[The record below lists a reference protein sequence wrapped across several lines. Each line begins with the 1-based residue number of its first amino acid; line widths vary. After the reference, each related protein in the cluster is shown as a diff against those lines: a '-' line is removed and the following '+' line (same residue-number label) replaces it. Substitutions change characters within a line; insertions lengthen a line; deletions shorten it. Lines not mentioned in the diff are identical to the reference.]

1 VDHAR
6 RRRPPLTPIVSPGR
20 KSLRVG
26 SVARIHSMDPRQA
39 RDLVS
44 TLVVQQIFETA
55 YAVPRGEGAAP
66 PVLFT
71 GPLVDEGI
79 GRHSAAVRAG
89 VSFSDGTPLTAA
101 LIAASLNKVE
111 AMREQARIEAA
122 GDRVSFTLLKPN
134 PRFDLALTLNHAA
147 IVLEKEGQQLGTG
160 AFIPAP
166 GSTVEAVRLFRNPH
180 YRARPAL
187 DEITLT
193 VYPSN
198 EDGRPE
204 ALIRAVENGEVD
216 FTTSLSRTDAG
227 EVKGVRKA
235 FQPSNSTASLYF
247 NTERPELRS
256 AEVRRALALAIDRVA
271 VTEVSYSNALAFAA
285 TSLLPPMMGTYR
297 DGISA
302 DVAKAKAQFAQAP
315 LPHPKRLRMLTVWA
329 PRPYLPHPRPVAET
343 IARQLSVLGIEVD
356 IVTPRNNDEFFRG
369 CERGD
374 YDMVLGGWIA
384 DTPDPADFLESNL
397 HSAHIQS
404 ASASRGVGHINLA
417 RFRSP
422 AMDEA
427 LRLFRANPT
436 PENRVGVLQIVARE
450 VPLLPLMYGPT
461 VVVSA
466 WRVKNVDVSPL
477 GVPHFENFDI
487 EA

>member
-1 VDHAR
+1 MTTPPAAAR
-6 RRRPPLTPIVSPGR
+6 KT
-20 KSLRVG
+20 LRVG
-26 SVARIHSMDPRQA
+26 TVARIHSLDPRQA

-55 YAVPRGEGAAP
+55 YAVPRGEGVAP

-71 GPLVDEGI
+71 GPLVDEPG
-79 GRHSAAVRAG
+79 GRRSAAVRPG
-89 VSFSDGTPLTAA
+89 ITFSDGTPLTAA
-101 LIAASLNKVE
+101 LVAASLNRVE
-111 AMREQARIEAA
+111 AMREQARIEAT
-122 GDRVSFTLLKPN
+122 GDRVTFTLTRPN

-147 IVLEKEGQQLGTG
+147 IVLEKEGRQLGTG

-166 GSTVEAVRLFRNPH
+166 GSTLEAVRLVRNPQ
-180 YRARPAL
+180 YRARTAL

-198 EDGRPE
+198 QDGRPE
-204 ALIRAVENGEVD
+204 ALIRAVEAGEVD
-216 FTTSLSRTDAG
+216 FTTSLSRTDAA
-227 EVKGVRKA
+227 EVKGVRKG

-256 AEVRRALALAIDRVA
+256 AEVRRALALAIDRIA

-302 DVAKAKAQFAQAP
+302 DPGKARASFAQAP
-315 LPHPKRLRMLTVWA
+315 APRPSRLRLLTVWA
-329 PRPYLPHPRPVAET
+329 PRPYVPHPRPVAEA
-343 IARQLSVLGIEVD
+343 ISRQLAALGIQVE
-356 IVTPRNNDEFFRG
+356 IVTPRNSDEFFRS

-374 YDMVLGGWIA
+374 YDLVLGGWIA
-384 DTPDPADFLESNL
+384 DTPDPADFLEANL
-397 HSAHIQS
+397 HSEHIQS
-404 ASASRGVGHINLA
+404 PNAGRGVGHINLA

-427 LRLFRANPT
+427 LRLFRESPT
-436 PENRVGVLQIVARE
+436 PENRAQVLQIVARE

-487 EA
+487 EG

>member
-1 VDHAR
+1 MTS
-6 RRRPPLTPIVSPGR
+6 PPAPAAPR
-20 KSLRVG
+20 KTLRVG
-26 SVARIHSMDPRQA
+26 IVARVPTLDPRQA

-44 TLVVQQIFETA
+44 TLAVQQIFETA

-71 GPLVDEGI
+71 GPLVEEAA
-79 GRHSAAVRAG
+79 GRRSAAVRPG
-89 VSFSDGTPLTAA
+89 ILFSDGSALTAA
-101 LIAASLNKVE
+101 VIATSLNKVE
-111 AMREQARIEAA
+111 ALREQAHIEAA
-122 GDRVSFTLLKPN
+122 GDRVAFTLRKPN
-134 PRFDLALTLNHAA
+134 PRFDLALTLNHSA
-147 IVLEKEGQQLGTG
+147 IVLEKDGKQLGTG
-160 AFIPAP
+160 AFIAAP
-166 GSTVEAVRLFRNPH
+166 GSTLDALRLVRNPH

-187 DEITLT
+187 DEIAFTI
-193 VYPSN
+193 YPPTQ
-198 EDGRPE
+198 DGRPE
-204 ALIRAVENGEVD
+204 ALIRAIEGGEVD
-216 FTTSLSRTDAG
+216 FTTMLSRTDAG
-227 EVKGVRKA
+227 EAKGVRKA

-256 AEVRRALALAIDRVA
+256 AEVRRALALAVDRIK
-271 VTEVSYSNALAFAA
+271 VTEVSYANALAFSA
-285 TSLLPPMMGTYR
+285 TSLLPPMMGVFR

-302 DVAKAKAQFAQAP
+302 DPDKARALFAAAP
-315 LPHPKRLRMLTVWA
+315 PPRPSRLRLLTVWA
-329 PRPYLPHPRPVAET
+329 PRPYVPHPRPVAEA
-343 IARQLSVLGIEVD
+343 IARQLAPLGIQLE
-356 IVTPRNNDEFFRG
+356 IVTPRNSDEFFRA

-397 HSAHIQS
+397 HSEHIQS
-404 ASASRGVGHINLA
+404 PTAGRGIGHINLA

-422 AMDEA
+422 VMDVA
-427 LRLFRANPT
+427 LRRFREDPT
-436 PENRVGVLQIVARE
+436 PENRSAVLQMVTRE

-487 EA
+487 DG